1 MYLNIYIFFKVA
13 VTHWEEMAPSHLN
26 QRCLCQKQ
34 KKSTLHTQYL
44 EILVGLIRPPGESAG
59 IFCSVHPQVS
69 QETHRDFTDVHSFSR
84 TARRIHVTAHG
95 MFTTCFYFVVKKCL
109 HSCVFFKCL
118 LKVIWVGIAAAVI
131 KVAVSTMWWQ
141 FGEAGP
147 AEHPHTPR
155 ARHHDTSSVLLQRKH
170 DNTGC
175 EVAKTRWSK
184 TVKRHATSSCA
195 NMSMLV

>member
-1 MYLNIYIFFKVA
+1 
-13 VTHWEEMAPSHLN
+13 MAPSHLN

-69 QETHRDFTDVHSFSR
+69 QETQRDFTDVHSFSR

-109 HSCVFFKCL
+109 HSFKTIIIKKKKKVFTFCQRAFS
-118 LKVIWVGIAAAVI
+118 I
-131 KVAVSTMWWQ
+131 
-141 FGEAGP
+141 FECP
-147 AEHPHTPR
+147 AEVTQSPR
-155 ARHHDTSSVLLQRKH
+155 GESAQ
-170 DNTGC
+170 
-175 EVAKTRWSK
+175 
-184 TVKRHATSSCA
+184 
-195 NMSMLV
+195 